1 MRELQV
7 SGISKRYGSTVAVN
21 DVSFSAR
28 PGRILGLLG
37 PNGAGKT
44 STIRMI
50 TYITVP
56 DQGTVTYG
64 GETVGA
70 WSQQQMGYLPE
81 ERGLYKQLRVKE
93 QLVYLGML
101 KGMSK
106 AESAERA
113 HYWLDR
119 FEATSW
125 ASKKTEEL
133 SKGMQQKVQFIATLL
148 HDPSLLILDEPFS
161 GLDPINADLLR
172 DIILELRR
180 DDRTILFASHR
191 MEQVEQLCDDI
202 CLMARGEIVL
212 NGPLNDVK
220 RQFGENT
227 VVVEFDGDDGFVD
240 QLANEKAVRV
250 NTRNA
255 HRAELTLVGE
265 TQPRQVLEA
274 ALAVVDEL
282 YRFERT
288 APPLN
293 EIFVDVV
300 GEQEV
305 KRMQKE
311 AVEA

>member
-1 MRELQV
+1 MAVTFCCVLPSVYCPCDEPKGKRPTDSLIQPSFPSPMRELQV
-7 SGISKRYGSTVAVN
+7 SGISKRYGSTIAVN

-106 AESAERA
+106 AESAERS

-125 ASKKTEEL
+125 ASKKTEED
-133 SKGMQQKVQFIATLL
+133 SRMPRSTRSATVLMYRV
-148 HDPSLLILDEPFS
+148 SSATIRS
-161 GLDPINADLLR
+161 GSAGP
-172 DIILELRR
+172 RR
-180 DDRTILFASHR
+180 S
-191 MEQVEQLCDDI
+191 
-202 CLMARGEIVL
+202 G
-212 NGPLNDVK
+212 G
-220 RQFGENT
+220 
-227 VVVEFDGDDGFVD
+227 
-240 QLANEKAVRV
+240 
-250 NTRNA
+250 
-255 HRAELTLVGE
+255 
-265 TQPRQVLEA
+265 
-274 ALAVVDEL
+274 
-282 YRFERT
+282 
-288 APPLN
+288 
-293 EIFVDVV
+293 
-300 GEQEV
+300 
-305 KRMQKE
+305 
-311 AVEA
+311 